1 MRGLDEIV
9 RAVAA
14 LMGIDA
20 AQVAR
25 RQAFLELRDSDVAA
39 LCDLHRRLGAQR
51 QGFVDRFYGHLLA
64 FEETARIL
72 SDPARLERLKE
83 VQRRYFERLTE
94 GRYDWDY
101 ALERLRVGV
110 AHHRVGLDLTWY
122 LGAYRLYLDWLL
134 PVIWA
139 AYPGDPKRAL
149 EAFSAALKVISF
161 DLGLAVEAYLH
172 AERRALLAAK
182 AFTDQIVASLPL
194 GLLVL
199 DGGLDVVA
207 ANAAFC
213 EEFGQSEAQVLGR
226 PLSEV
231 LPLSGLRERAL
242 EVLSSGVAARAL
254 PFVHLLPG
262 GSRPI
267 EVSLARIDLPDTAP
281 QLLLLV
287 EDRSEA
293 EALRAQARTA
303 ELRFREVVESASDG
317 IVIMDEDERITY
329 FNAAAERI
337 FGYRRDEVI
346 GRPVSLLMP
355 EAYRSGHGEAV
366 AHDRARAEPSGP
378 THLRRI
384 EGLRKDGT
392 HFALECTL
400 SRCRIN
406 GRYIVTAML
415 RDVTERIRAEE
426 ALKRSEESFRTLI
439 DKAPEAIAVHREG
452 RFVYVN
458 AALLSLLG
466 YHAPADLVGQPVE
479 QIVHPEDRPRV
490 RERIA
495 RMLGTGEVAP
505 LEEERFV
512 RKDGSV
518 AWAEVTAM
526 PVEFQ
531 GEPAVVAIGRDIT
544 QRKELTARMMLMDR
558 MIAVGTLAAGVGH
571 EINNPL
577 TYVTMN
583 VNYALDRL
591 PELRAKV
598 DDLGHTLAG
607 LEAGAGGGRAA
618 SAAAEVREALAEVEE
633 ALGEAQEGCYRVRD
647 IVRDLKLFS
656 RGSEDVRRRLDVHR
670 VLGPA
675 IDMAYNE
682 IRHRARLVKE
692 FGEVRPVVGNESRLG
707 QVFLNLLVNA
717 AHAIPMGK
725 AQENEIRIRTGM
737 RGEKVE
743 IEIRDTGEGIS
754 ESVLPSIFDPFF
766 TTKPVGHGTGLGL
779 SICRQ
784 IVEAHGGEIEVE
796 SQPGEGSAFRVL
808 LPASDEALPEPEE
821 APERA
826 PEAAEPK
833 RRVLVIDDEVGIV
846 KGLQRVLGGAY
857 EVTGVTSAGEAIE
870 RLEGGAA
877 YDLIL
882 CDLMMPDLTGMDFY
896 RWLETKHPD
905 LCARVVFTTGG
916 AFTPEARA
924 FLRSVPNPT
933 LDKPLEPKV
942 LVEAIRTL
950 FSGAEEGDGSASD

>member
-1 MRGLDEIV
+1 MLV
-9 RAVAA
+9 V
-14 LMGIDA
+14 
-20 AQVAR
+20 
-25 RQAFLELRDSDVAA
+25 AFLTELSIMV
-39 LCDLHRRLGAQR
+39 
-51 QGFVDRFYGHLLA
+51 LL
-64 FEETARIL
+64 EWL
-72 SDPARLERLKE
+72 P
-83 VQRRYFERLTE
+83 FERP
-94 GRYDWDY
+94 
-101 ALERLRVGV
+101 
-110 AHHRVGLDLTWY
+110 
-122 LGAYRLYLDWLL
+122 
-134 PVIWA
+134 PV
-139 AYPGDPKRAL
+139 
-149 EAFSAALKVISF
+149 F
-161 DLGLAVEAYLH
+161 DVLI
-172 AERRALLAAK
+172 
-182 AFTDQIVASLPL
+182 DSC
-194 GLLVL
+194 LLVL
-199 DGGLDVVA
+199 
-207 ANAAFC
+207 
-213 EEFGQSEAQVLGR
+213 VLGPFVWWKISR
-226 PLSEV
+226 PKLEQ
-231 LPLSGLRERAL
+231 LRREREKGYFLTSRMDEGVIAFDRDL
-242 EVLSSGVAARAL
+242 SVLSMNEGARR
-254 PFVHLLPG
+254 LLG
-262 GSRPI
+262 
-267 EVSLARIDLPDTAP
+267 
-281 QLLLLV
+281 
-287 EDRSEA
+287 
-293 EALRAQARTA
+293 
-303 ELRFREVVESASDG
+303 VESEQGRRLTQWFPFRSIDELEARLGSEGAFRVTLDDGRVLSCVSGRLVRSD
-317 IVIMDEDERITY
+317 TY
-329 FNAAAERI
+329 LLI
-337 FGYRRDEVI
+337 F
-346 GRPVSLLMP
+346 
-355 EAYRSGHGEAV
+355 
-366 AHDRARAEPSGP
+366 
-378 THLRRI
+378 
-384 EGLRKDGT
+384 
-392 HFALECTL
+392 
-400 SRCRIN
+400 
-406 GRYIVTAML
+406 
-415 RDVTERIRAEE
+415 RDVTEEV
-426 ALKRSEESFRTLI
+426 ALQRWHSL
-439 DKAPEAIAVHREG
+439 V
-452 RFVYVN
+452 V
-458 AALLSLLG
+458 AALQAASDSLLITEADGRVVWVNRAFTELTG
-466 YHAPADLVGQPVE
+466 YEAAEVIGKTPAILKSGKTKPEVYRALWSTILAGQVWS
-479 QIVHPEDRPRV
+479 
-490 RERIA
+490 
-495 RMLGTGEVAP
+495 GEVIN
-505 LEEERFV
+505 R
-512 RKDGSV
+512 RKDGSEYV
-518 AWAEVTAM
+518 AGLTIA
-526 PVEFQ
+526 PVEAEG
-531 GEPAVVAIGRDIT
+531 GERYFIGIHKDIT
-544 QRKELTARMMLMDR
+544 ERKRMVSDMMKLDR
-558 MIAVGTLAAGVGH
+558 LAQAGVLAVGVGH

-682 IRHRARLVKE
+682 VRHRARLVKE
-692 FGEVRPVVGNESRLG
+692 LGEVRPVVGNESRLG